1 MEKEIRTA
9 TFELSADEMADPMPT
24 IYGYAAVFNELS
36 EDLGGFREII
46 RPGAFERT
54 LKTADVRALL
64 NHDSNYVLGR
74 NRAGTLEVSEDERG
88 LPVAITPPDTQW
100 ARDLV
105 TSVKR
110 GDVNQMSFQFM
121 VKSEDWSQDE
131 RGVVRELRDV
141 DLYDVSIV
149 TYPAYPQTTAEVRS
163 KALALSEDGK
173 DEGTNEQGKPQEGQS
188 ANVKNH
194 IALLERMK

>member
-9 TFELSADEMADPMPT
+9 TFELSADETADPMPT

-173 DEGTNEQGKPQEGQS
+173 DGGTNEQGKPQEGQS